1 MGMTDKQF
9 NGFLRFLLDAVEDVI
24 KEEDAQK
31 KEDKLRRIYE
41 HIRDTIED

>member
-9 NGFLRFLLDAVEDVI
+9 NGFLRLVLDDLVEIQDE
-24 KEEDAQK
+24 KDESK
-31 KEDKLRRIYE
+31 KRDKLQKLIE